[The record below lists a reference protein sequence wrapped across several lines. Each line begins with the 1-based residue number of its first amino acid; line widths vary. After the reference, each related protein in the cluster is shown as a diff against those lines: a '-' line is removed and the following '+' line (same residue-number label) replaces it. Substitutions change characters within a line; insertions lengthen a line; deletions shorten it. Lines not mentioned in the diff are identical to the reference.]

1 MWNKRTHVK
10 GIRNIMKRKILLI
23 LFINFLMV
31 VPLVGCQG
39 KSNSN
44 DNVLSEEEHS
54 EIIPGW
60 QLHAED
66 EVTLDWYVNYSW
78 FSTNWGE
85 NLVSKK
91 ITEETGIDIN
101 FITPM
106 GSEKEK
112 FNALIASDT
121 LPDIITIGWWENQ
134 VDQMIRDDMVWALNE
149 LADEYDYYFWKVAD
163 PSVMQ
168 WNAKNDGNVYYYQ
181 NSFFLPEDY
190 QKRDDIGS
198 NQTFLVR
205 KDIYEA
211 IGSPDMTTK
220 EGFKDAVRKAAET
233 FPEINGEP
241 LIPIGAHIFNET
253 GCVSFDQYLQN
264 FLAIPYEKDG
274 VYYDRYTDEEYI
286 GWLKTFRELGEEG
299 YLARDIFIDQRTQME
314 EKIKNGRYFC
324 MLYQRT
330 DLETQQK
337 EIYAD
342 NPERIYMAIDGPKNA
357 KGEDHILPGA
367 GINGWTVNLISKNCS
382 RPDRAIELF
391 SYLMSEH
398 GQKIIYLGI
407 EGITY
412 DWINGKPIIKEDV
425 QDLLKTNRIEYDR
438 LYGADDAYWMFQ
450 NNVMQM
456 DWKEN
461 PLEPIGQLEE
471 WTYPY
476 THYWGQYEINY
487 ETDSEAGNIDI
498 NIKKLWS
505 KILPQLLLAKDE
517 EEFNDLMTD
526 FVERREKMGYDVWV
540 QDTMRR
546 TKETKRKLG
555 ME

>member
-1 MWNKRTHVK
+1 M
-10 GIRNIMKRKILLI
+10 
-23 LFINFLMV
+23 
-31 VPLVGCQG
+31 VPLTGCQG
-39 KSNSN
+39 KTTITNN
-44 DNVLSEEEHS
+44 TEETTEDNVHSEEES
-54 EIIPGW
+54 PKNIPGW

-66 EVTLDWYVNYSW
+66 KVTLDWYINYSW
-78 FSTNWGE
+78 FSTPWGE
-85 NLVSKK
+85 NLVSKT

-149 LADEYDYYFWKVAD
+149 LADEYDYYFWRVAD
-163 PSVMQ
+163 PTVMQ
-168 WNAKNDGNVYYYQ
+168 WNTKSDGNVYYYQ
-181 NSFFLPEDY
+181 NSFYLPEDY

-220 EGFKDAVRKAAET
+220 EGFKDAVRKAAEL
-233 FPEINGEP
+233 FPEVNGEP
-241 LIPIGAHIFNET
+241 LIPIGSHVFNET

-274 VYYDRYTDEEYI
+274 VYHDRYTDEEYI
-286 GWLKTFRELGEEG
+286 DWLKTFRELGEEG

-337 EIYAD
+337 EIYAN
-342 NPERIYMAIDGPKNA
+342 NPDKIYMAIDGPKNS

-398 GQKIIYLGI
+398 GQKMIFLGV

-412 DWINGKPIIKEDV
+412 DWIDGEPVLKEDV
-425 QDLLKTNRIEYDR
+425 QKLLKTNRNEYDR

-450 NNVMQM
+450 NNVMQL
-456 DWKEN
+456 DWKDK
-461 PLEPIGQLEE
+461 PLEPTGQLEE

-476 THYWGQYEINY
+476 THYCGQYEINY
-487 ETDSEAGNIDI
+487 ETDTNAGNIDI

-517 EEFNDLMTD
+517 EEFNSLMTE
-526 FVERREKMGYDVWV
+526 FVERREEMGYDIWV
-540 QDTMRR
+540 EDTIKR

>member
-1 MWNKRTHVK
+1 M
-10 GIRNIMKRKILLI
+10 
-23 LFINFLMV
+23 
-31 VPLVGCQG
+31 
-39 KSNSN
+39 
-44 DNVLSEEEHS
+44 
-54 EIIPGW
+54 
-60 QLHAED
+60 
-66 EVTLDWYVNYSW
+66 
-78 FSTNWGE
+78 
-85 NLVSKK
+85 
-91 ITEETGIDIN
+91 
-101 FITPM
+101 
-106 GSEKEK
+106 
-112 FNALIASDT
+112 
-121 LPDIITIGWWENQ
+121 
-134 VDQMIRDDMVWALNE
+134 
-149 LADEYDYYFWKVAD
+149 
-163 PSVMQ
+163 
-168 WNAKNDGNVYYYQ
+168 
-181 NSFFLPEDY
+181 
-190 QKRDDIGS
+190 
-198 NQTFLVR
+198 
-205 KDIYEA
+205 
-211 IGSPDMTTK
+211 
-220 EGFKDAVRKAAET
+220 
-233 FPEINGEP
+233 
-241 LIPIGAHIFNET
+241 
-253 GCVSFDQYLQN
+253 QN
-264 FLAIPYEKDG
+264 FLAIPCEKDG

>member
-1 MWNKRTHVK
+1 
-10 GIRNIMKRKILLI
+10 
-23 LFINFLMV
+23 
-31 VPLVGCQG
+31 
-39 KSNSN
+39 
-44 DNVLSEEEHS
+44 
-54 EIIPGW
+54 
-60 QLHAED
+60 
-66 EVTLDWYVNYSW
+66 
-78 FSTNWGE
+78 
-85 NLVSKK
+85 
-91 ITEETGIDIN
+91 
-101 FITPM
+101 
-106 GSEKEK
+106 
-112 FNALIASDT
+112 
-121 LPDIITIGWWENQ
+121 
-134 VDQMIRDDMVWALNE
+134 
-149 LADEYDYYFWKVAD
+149 
-163 PSVMQ
+163 
-168 WNAKNDGNVYYYQ
+168 
-181 NSFFLPEDY
+181 
-190 QKRDDIGS
+190 
-198 NQTFLVR
+198 
-205 KDIYEA
+205 
-211 IGSPDMTTK
+211 
-220 EGFKDAVRKAAET
+220 
-233 FPEINGEP
+233 
-241 LIPIGAHIFNET
+241 
-253 GCVSFDQYLQN
+253 
-264 FLAIPYEKDG
+264 
-274 VYYDRYTDEEYI
+274 
-286 GWLKTFRELGEEG
+286 
-299 YLARDIFIDQRTQME
+299 
-314 EKIKNGRYFC
+314 
-324 MLYQRT
+324 
-330 DLETQQK
+330 
-337 EIYAD
+337 
-342 NPERIYMAIDGPKNA
+342 
-357 KGEDHILPGA
+357 
-367 GINGWTVNLISKNCS
+367 
-382 RPDRAIELF
+382 
-391 SYLMSEH
+391 MSEH